1 MSNNFLAVETN
12 SLIKY
17 DYRDLN
23 QNFFSVRAKIKI
35 WDRCMT
41 QKQVLTI
48 KEIFVPIIIY
58 KFINEKLN
66 IQFVS
71 LKRRMS

>member
-1 MSNNFLAVETN
+1 MSNNFLTAKTN

-23 QNFFSVRAKIKI
+23 EKNFSVRAKIKI

-48 KEIFVPIIIY
+48 KEIFVPIII
-58 KFINEKLN
+58 
-66 IQFVS
+66 
-71 LKRRMS
+71 